1 MRAMDRLSS
10 FAGEGRAD
18 LGPTLTEF
26 YFYQPGIL

>member
-1 MRAMDRLSS
+1 MRVMDRLSS
-10 FAGEGRAD
+10 LAREDRAD